1 MNNLL
6 HDMATEI
13 REVNAKNGW
22 GLTFNPAQNRDEIP
36 SYIAL
41 IHSEIT
47 EAWQAQ
53 TPREAV
59 RELGDVVVR
68 CLDLGEL
75 MQPGYWADCSPE
87 FVFAPDWR
95 ELAWA
100 SDLMN
105 LHGFA
110 SQALEL
116 YRKEQDYTA
125 PLLNRLHV
133 LIAHAWQMM
142 ERYQAGQHP
151 EQVIYE
157 IVQRNRTRGYRHGGR
172 RT

>member
-1 MNNLL
+1 MNDLL
-6 HDMATEI
+6 HELATEI

-22 GLTFNPAQNRDEIP
+22 GVDFNPAQNRDELP

-59 RELGDVVVR
+59 QELGDVVVR

-75 MQPGYWADCSPE
+75 LQPGYWAECSPQ
-87 FVFAPDWR
+87 FAFTPDRR
-95 ELAWA
+95 EAAWA

-116 YRKEQDYTA
+116 YRKQDEYA
-125 PLLNRLHV
+125 DLLLNRLHILV
-133 LIAHAWQMM
+133 AHTWLMM
-142 ERYQAGQHP
+142 QRYHAGQEP
-151 EQVIYE
+151 EQVICE
-157 IVQRNRTRGYRHGGR
+157 IIARNRTRGYRHGGR